1 MICPNCGTENP
12 ETEPFCGTCGAFLHF
27 DAVDRPISD
36 TRFRIVLEVWRV
48 WAPGLDDAE
57 GQLRFHMER
66 ARLLQSLVETSG
78 LRVTDWGDTFHEIP
92 REKVWVNAEVGSEAA
107 LRDVIKQSMA
117 WVRDGDLKEVFIAV
131 GDEALTTV
139 RAIDPDRW
147 LAGAQTGGSVLRI
160 DGERWIGAEGVPFEV
175 DEQPERAGAAPAP
188 VDAPRTGRRGAGA
201 VAGDGGGRAAPPVR
215 AQPRLRAE
223 PPQDAAPPA
232 SAPPSGRSFLDR
244 ARETAARM
252 AARATRS
259 RPPGRGPVAGNGG
272 PVARNRGP
280 EPDLGHTAYGL
291 LRAPTEVVAQVAFE
305 LEVGLSKDPAPGV
318 AGPGM
323 NLPPVKVEPYVV
335 NVRIAAAGFA
345 FAKPETQRI
354 DLTVSE
360 KTPYPVRKIRLIA
373 KPPPSEAEGIDRT
386 ITAEY
391 SIGGERLGDAIR
403 SIRVLKAKGQRTRP
417 AAERVEIGVN
427 VIAPAGTEKA
437 DLTVTVRRSDRHGFI
452 DWTFDSPHT
461 DVVTPNPE
469 PYTKELPDP
478 EGFLRNAILQID
490 GAEGQGGVFNDVL
503 ALANRVAQSIPDT
516 VWKAIRAVATKR
528 GEPPTILLVSEEP
541 RIPWELAKVDPP
553 LIAGTDM
560 PPFLAAQA
568 RIGRWVQATA
578 VVDGRT
584 RPSPNPPRRKD
595 VSSLGVVSGNYSKTT
610 WADLAH
616 ARKEAAALVKVYGAQ
631 KIGATNR
638 DMFELLRGVPAAD
651 LLHFAVH
658 GRYNPQSPGQ
668 ESGIILTDGKSL
680 HANEIAARD
689 LASAP
694 VVFLNAC
701 QVGAGQLELGA
712 YSGVAAA
719 FVEAGASAVVAPLWK
734 IDDGIAM
741 DIALAFYRS
750 AAKGEALSEVLRAAR
765 KPFVDSYDTKSA
777 TWMAYQLF
785 GHPSFVVGGLPIKED

>member
-1 MICPNCGTENP
+1 
-12 ETEPFCGTCGAFLHF
+12 
-27 DAVDRPISD
+27 
-36 TRFRIVLEVWRV
+36 
-48 WAPGLDDAE
+48 
-57 GQLRFHMER
+57 
-66 ARLLQSLVETSG
+66 
-78 LRVTDWGDTFHEIP
+78 
-92 REKVWVNAEVGSEAA
+92 
-107 LRDVIKQSMA
+107 
-117 WVRDGDLKEVFIAV
+117 
-131 GDEALTTV
+131 
-139 RAIDPDRW
+139 
-147 LAGAQTGGSVLRI
+147 
-160 DGERWIGAEGVPFEV
+160 
-175 DEQPERAGAAPAP
+175 
-188 VDAPRTGRRGAGA
+188 
-201 VAGDGGGRAAPPVR
+201 
-215 AQPRLRAE
+215 
-223 PPQDAAPPA
+223 
-232 SAPPSGRSFLDR
+232 
-244 ARETAARM
+244 
-252 AARATRS
+252 
-259 RPPGRGPVAGNGG
+259 
-272 PVARNRGP
+272 
-280 EPDLGHTAYGL
+280 
-291 LRAPTEVVAQVAFE
+291 
-305 LEVGLSKDPAPGV
+305 
-318 AGPGM
+318 
-323 NLPPVKVEPYVV
+323 V

-354 DLTVSE
+354 YLSVSE
-360 KTPYPVRKIRLIA
+360 KKPYPVRKIRLIA
-373 KPPPSEAEGIDRT
+373 KRPPPEAEGIDRT

-403 SIRVLKAKGQRTRP
+403 SIRVLKAKDQRTRP
-417 AAERVEIGVN
+417 AADRVEIGVN

-437 DLTVTVRRSDRHGFI
+437 DLTVTVRRSDRLGFI

-469 PYTKELPDP
+469 PYPKELPDP

-503 ALANRVAQSIPDT
+503 ALANRVAQSIPDA
-516 VWKAIRAVATKR
+516 VWQAIRAVATKR

-595 VSSLGVVSGNYSKTT
+595 VSSVGVVSGNYSKTT

-658 GRYNPQSPGQ
+658 GRYNPQNPGQ

-750 AAKGEALSEVLRAAR
+750 AARGEALSEVLRAAR